1 MAVQT
6 VKRSAYRLHEG
17 HSYSCAIQVAGN
29 TPLNQTYVQGT
40 GSYDFDRTMINV
52 TVTPVITCDGT
63 DLDLSRLS
71 SKSWYEIA
79 TDGTETQITSST
91 PGYELYPSGYPC
103 GLRIKKNGNIKLLF
117 RARHDKTLI
126 TATVEA
132 REMTAADPLL
142 ELELD
147 APSSQLWNPFVTG
160 HDTLTI
166 TPRAHR
172 SGKTVAGTS
181 YTWKRLRGTSWTEIK
196 PYVIGDS
203 TTEPL
208 DCDIS
213 INSTTGALTIDRR
226 YMGEN
231 ARLQCTAT
239 APDGM
244 ERTAEVSITR
254 RIPAV
259 TVDTIMSAYLPG
271 DGEPLHAEA
280 YIRYEGGNRIADPS
294 AQFLISWHL
303 GNSTTPVGY
312 GNSIDLYTTA
322 DSLDVGMG
330 IEDRGA
336 LGALCDLSDNAILT
350 DENGNILFD

>member
-1 MAVQT
+1 MAIQT
-6 VKRSAYRLHEG
+6 TRRSAFRLHEG
-17 HSYSCAIQVAGN
+17 HSYSCSIAAVGN
-29 TPLNQTYVQGT
+29 TPLNQTYVQGS
-40 GSYDFDRTMINV
+40 GAYDFDRTLINV

-63 DLDLSRLS
+63 DLDLSKLS

-91 PGYELYPSGYPC
+91 AGFELYPTGYPC

-126 TATVEA
+126 TATTSA

-160 HDTLTI
+160 HDALTI
-166 TPRAHR
+166 TPRAQR
-172 SGKTVAGTS
+172 GGKTVGGAT
-181 YTWKRLRGTSWTEIK
+181 YTWKRLRDGAWADIR
-196 PYVIGDS
+196 PYVIGNAA
-203 TTEPL
+203 TEPL

-213 INSTTGALTIDRR
+213 INSSTGALTIDRR
-226 YMGEN
+226 LMGDT
-231 ARLQCTAT
+231 ARLRCTAT
-239 APDGM
+239 APDGKT
-244 ERTAEVSITR
+244 RTAEVSVTR

-259 TVDTIMSAYLPG
+259 TADIIMSDYLPG
-271 DGEPLHAEA
+271 DSKPLHAEA

-294 AQFLISWHL
+294 AQFLISWYL
-303 GNSTTPVGY
+303 GNNTTPVGY

-336 LGALCDLSDNAILT
+336 LGALCDPADDAILT
-350 DENGNILFD
+350 DENGNILFV